1 MTYAG
6 LHPTGLQGLC
16 LPSLKSKGLG
26 VCHTDTSGLM
36 DGGVY
41 ISEERSQ
48 SDPPHPG
55 VCDRQWQW
63 QSLLGGG
70 GKTTSYR
77 GVDIK

>member
-48 SDPPHPG
+48 SDPPPTM
-55 VCDRQWQW
+55 VCMTDSGSG
-63 QSLLGGG
+63 SLC
-70 GKTTSYR
+70 
-77 GVDIK
+77 